1 MELLP
6 SDLGAAQLNA
16 AIGARI
22 RARRR
27 LLGLSQEQLGE
38 SLGVTFQQIQKYERG
53 LNRVAASTLVRIAE
67 ILDLPA
73 SALLG
78 QDEPEAERRAWS
90 QGLDSEDLLLLSA
103 LRRFKSPKVRAS
115 LLMLLEQMAPEEAEG
130 SGS

>member
-1 MELLP
+1 
-6 SDLGAAQLNA
+6 LNA